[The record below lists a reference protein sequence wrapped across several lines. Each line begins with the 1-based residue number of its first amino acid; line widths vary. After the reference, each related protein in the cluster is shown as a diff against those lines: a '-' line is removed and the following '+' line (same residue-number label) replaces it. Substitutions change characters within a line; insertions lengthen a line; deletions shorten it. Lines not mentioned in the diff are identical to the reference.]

1 MENLQL
7 VYPPQGMGNSQTQWV
22 CLGLPEVIVAASS
35 SNPGQLENVT
45 TVLAMALS
53 ALRMD
58 ESWLVAG
65 AIKLIFYL
73 IVFLVTLPRLSLF
86 AQ

>member
-7 VYPPQGMGNSQTQWV
+7 VYPPQGIGNS
-22 CLGLPEVIVAASS
+22 
-35 SNPGQLENVT
+35 GQLENVT

-58 ESWLVAG
+58 ES
-65 AIKLIFYL
+65 
-73 IVFLVTLPRLSLF
+73 
-86 AQ
+86 